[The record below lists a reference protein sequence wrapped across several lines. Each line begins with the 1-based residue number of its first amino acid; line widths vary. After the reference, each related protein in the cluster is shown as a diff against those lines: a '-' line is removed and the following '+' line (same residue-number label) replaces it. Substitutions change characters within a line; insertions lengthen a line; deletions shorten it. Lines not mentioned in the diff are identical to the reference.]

1 GAAELGP
8 VPPGHEDV
16 GGARFQV
23 GCIGLAVA
31 KDLSG
36 EEWEILPP
44 LVTAVGVNDQT

>member
-1 GAAELGP
+1 
-8 VPPGHEDV
+8 
-16 GGARFQV
+16 QV

-44 LVTAVGVNDQT
+44 LVTAVGVNDQTA

>member
-1 GAAELGP
+1 
-8 VPPGHEDV
+8 

-44 LVTAVGVNDQT
+44 LVTAVGVNDQTERPHYV